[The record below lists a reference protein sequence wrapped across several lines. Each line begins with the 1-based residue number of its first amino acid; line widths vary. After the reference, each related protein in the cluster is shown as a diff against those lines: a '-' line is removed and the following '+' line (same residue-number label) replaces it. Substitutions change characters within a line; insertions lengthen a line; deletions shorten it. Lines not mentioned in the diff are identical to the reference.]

1 MVRTSQVAMS
11 SGSACT
17 SDSLEPSYVLK
28 ALGIGDELSHTS
40 IRIGL
45 GRFTTKEEVLY
56 ATEAIVAQVTQ
67 LRAISPIWELI
78 EEGVDLSTIKWTH
91 DT

>member
-1 MVRTSQVAMS
+1 MS

-56 ATEAIVAQVTQ
+56 ATKAIVDQVTQ
-67 LRAISPIWELI
+67 LRAISPIWDLI
-78 EEGVDLSTIKWTH
+78 EEGVDLSTNKWTH